1 MKVHKLGPEEVS
13 PPSRTASSAT
23 LLRLKSLT
31 PARLLSFFT
40 CLLNR
45 SSAFHCSL
53 ASSHR
58 PHCWEAP
65 GSARQAAAQTEQVCC
80 ASYHQEKGLCRSC
93 FQETEIQEEKMQ
105 NVPKA
110 NTRFGT
116 TIQGPD
122 NNFWVMSCIN
132 YSHAGSSLFSSEAQG
147 QHGRASQLPCPKA
160 PQRCSREGQAR
171 RDRLAAAWSRSGSP
185 LLPFEPSQ
193 GDHQTY
199 TGLNTGAASA
209 GRNANAW

>member
-1 MKVHKLGPEEVS
+1 MKVHKLGPEEVF

-58 PHCWEAP
+58 PHRWEAP

-80 ASYHQEKGLCRSC
+80 ALYHQEKGLCRSC

-147 QHGRASQLPCPKA
+147 QSLIASLPQSTPEMLQRGAGQEGPAGSSVVALRLSSASIRA
-160 PQRCSREGQAR
+160 
-171 RDRLAAAWSRSGSP
+171 
-185 LLPFEPSQ
+185 EP
-193 GDHQTY
+193 G
-199 TGLNTGAASA
+199 
-209 GRNANAW
+209 